1 MHRAVFDRSV
11 CSFAAKIF
19 TCTAE
24 PHQWAELPGLRKKYA
39 RAVPGKLQSEKMM
52 STAARTSIP
61 SIAVPV
67 VYTLICILA
76 VGFDLSTDRSFG
88 ALMLAVLPISLVALA
103 CLLVGPWLEGK
114 RKFTAI
120 RDWLIG
126 ALLVLFISI
135 AFASLGAEQAKTGEL
150 IFTYAALIISLP
162 ASLAL
167 PFVAMMVEPFFAGNV
182 FMRIITGWAVC
193 VVSGWLEWQVLSWLY
208 KTVRQRIKN

>member
-1 MHRAVFDRSV
+1 
-11 CSFAAKIF
+11 
-19 TCTAE
+19 
-24 PHQWAELPGLRKKYA
+24 
-39 RAVPGKLQSEKMM
+39 MM
-52 STAARTSIP
+52 STAARTSIS

-67 VYTLICILA
+67 VYALICVLA

-88 ALMLAVLPISLVALA
+88 ALMLAVLPISVVALA

-126 ALLVLFISI
+126 ALLVLFISF
-135 AFASLGAEQAKTGEL
+135 AFASLGVEQAKTGEL

-193 VVSGWLEWQVLSWLY
+193 VVLGWLEWQVLSWLY